1 MWLSTQFTLLC
12 HCCQGV
18 TDSRMLYVWNKLIGL
33 TLCLSALCFVGSL
46 TTLYLFKKKIR
57 LQSFVDESEREMMHE
72 QIIVL
77 QDKVH
82 LGCWWGWRRLQLRTI
97 CYFLEVLGLFNI
109 SNLQLLEALDWK
121 LMHEKDP
128 VNKVPVRDLC
138 VY

>member
-1 MWLSTQFTLLC
+1 MWLSTQFKFLW
-12 HCCQGV
+12 HCYQGV

-33 TLCLSALCFVGSL
+33 IRFICFVFCWKL
-46 TTLYLFKKKIR
+46 NHTLFVLKKIR

-97 CYFLEVLGLFNI
+97 CCFLEVLGLFNI

-128 VNKVPVRDLC
+128 VNKVPVRDFC